1 MTKSA
6 ILFVTLLGLTISSSA
21 AEPML
26 KPAAKVSKI
35 SFLLKHRAPEQH
47 KDRLAHGRK

>member
-6 ILFVTLLGLTISSSA
+6 ILFAMFFGLTMSCSA
-21 AEPML
+21 VEPIL

-35 SFLLKHRAPEQH
+35 GFLLKHRTPEQH
-47 KDRLAHGRK
+47 MDRLSHGRK

>member
-6 ILFVTLLGLTISSSA
+6 ILFAMLFSLTISCSV
-21 AEPML
+21 AEPAL

-47 KDRLAHGRK
+47 KDRLSHDRK